1 MLCRERIA
9 AVLAAERL
17 RSDVAGDVVLKQPLV
32 IRLERA
38 QVATMPSLVTGCR
51 GSVEIIVHAAGAM
64 FGALFSGV
72 VFLAFALVDS
82 ARSPAR
88 VLAVR
93 RHSVISDVSHV
104 RALAFGTERAPRA
117 EHVPGLPGTSGSTG
131 VHVVHARIRASRTR
145 CLSTAIVCFMLDA
158 GMRWR

>member
-17 RSDVAGDVVLKQPLV
+17 RSDVSGDVVLKQPLV
-32 IRLERA
+32 VRLERA
-38 QVATMPSLVTGCR
+38 QVATMPSLVAGCR
-51 GSVEIIVHAAGAM
+51 GSVRIVVHAAGAM

-72 VFLAFALVDS
+72 VCLVFALVGS
-82 ARSPAR
+82 AGSPAR
-88 VLAVR
+88 VLAV

-145 CLSTAIVCFMLDA
+145 SLSTAIVCFMLDA